1 MDLQK
6 DEPQSAWHAGERA
19 MQQAVGVAER
29 MAPVGQQVIRDY
41 MPQQHREFFPQLPF
55 LIVGSV
61 DAAGQPAAS
70 ILAAPA
76 GFISSP
82 DECTLHIAA
91 QPMRDDPLAENLH
104 VSASLGALGIEPHT
118 RRRNRANGIVSAVDA
133 HGITLAVQQS
143 FGNCPKYIQAREPVF
158 DAARVPGAARISA
171 GLDAADARLI
181 EQADTFFIASAHPQA
196 AQGSK
201 ARAHGVDVSHRGGKP
216 GFVRVDGDVLT
227 VPDFRGNFF
236 FNTLGNLLVHPLAGL
251 LFIDFDSGD
260 LLQLDVHAE
269 VITQGAELESFVGAE
284 RLMRLGVVRVLRRP
298 AALALRWSEAAWSP
312 SLAGLGH
319 WAVTG

>member
-1 MDLQK
+1 MNLHRDLQ
-6 DEPQSAWHAGERA
+6 QSAWHAGERA

-29 MAPVGQQVIRDY
+29 MAPVGRRVIRDY

-61 DAAGQPAAS
+61 DAAGQPTAS
-70 ILAAPA
+70 ILAAPP

-82 DECTLHIAA
+82 DERTLHIAA
-91 QPMRDDPLAENLH
+91 QSLPDDPLATNLH
-104 VSASLGALGIEPHT
+104 VGASLGVLGIEPHT
-118 RRRNRANGIVSAVDA
+118 RRRNRANGSVFAINA

-143 FGNCPKYIQAREPVF
+143 FGNCPKYIQARKPVF

-171 GLDAADARLI
+171 GLDAA
-181 EQADTFFIASAHPQA
+181 A
-196 AQGSK
+196 AQGSE

-236 FNTLGNLLVHPLAGL
+236 FNTLGNLLVHPQAGL
-251 LFIDFDSGD
+251 LFIDFESGD
-260 LLQLDVHAE
+260 LLQLDAHAE
-269 VITQGAELESFVGAE
+269 VITQGAELESFFGAE
-284 RLMRLGVVRVLRRP
+284 RLLRLQVTRALWRP
-298 AALALRWSEAAWSP
+298 AALALRWGEVAWSP
-312 SLAGLGH
+312 SLEQLGG